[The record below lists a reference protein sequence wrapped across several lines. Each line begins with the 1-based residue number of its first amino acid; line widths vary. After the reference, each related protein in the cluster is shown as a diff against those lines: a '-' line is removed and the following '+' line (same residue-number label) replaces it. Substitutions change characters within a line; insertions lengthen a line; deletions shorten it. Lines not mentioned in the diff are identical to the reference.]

1 MDATLAWI
9 AAGLLLVIAELL
21 TGTFFLLVL
30 GMAALVG
37 GGVAYAGGA
46 FGAQAAVA
54 AVVAVAGTM
63 WVQRIRRVRG
73 AGVQMA
79 SLDVG
84 QPVTLDGW
92 VNQTDRLARVKYRDA
107 LWDAHV
113 EGEHRGEAG
122 EVFYIR
128 AVQGSVLVV
137 AKDRA

>member
-21 TGTFFLLVL
+21 TGTFYLLVL
-30 GMAALVG
+30 GIAALVG
-37 GGVAYAGGA
+37 GGVAYLGA
-46 FGAQAAVA
+46 PFGAQAAAA

-63 WVQRIRRVRG
+63 WVQRLRRSRG
-73 AGVQMA
+73 AGPQMA
-79 SLDVG
+79 QIDVG
-84 QPVTLDGW
+84 QPVTLDAW
-92 VNQTDRLARVKYRDA
+92 VNKADRLARVRYRDA

-122 EVFYIR
+122 EVFYIH

-137 AKDRA
+137 AKARA

>member
-21 TGTFFLLVL
+21 TGTFYLLVL
-30 GMAALVG
+30 GVAALVG
-37 GGVAYAGGA
+37 GGVAYLGAPFGMQAG
-46 FGAQAAVA
+46 AAA
-54 AVVAVAGTM
+54 AVAVAGTL
-63 WVQRIRRVRG
+63 WVQRLRRTRG
-73 AGVQMA
+73 AGPQMA
-79 SLDVG
+79 HLDVG
-84 QPVTLDGW
+84 QPVTLDAW
-92 VNQTDRLARVKYRDA
+92 VNQADRLARVKYRDA